1 MSRSVHPSP
10 DGELQDLT
18 LAQLLVCGVAGQQLP
33 QLSKGST
40 HILLPKSFS
49 KQLIFEQSWQLS
61 GSVSQYLPVIRKYFP
76 RVSEGLSHR
85 LAVVGLGQL
94 GEGEALVPHHH
105 RGADTAGPSAALTR
119 SLRVI
124 KLGLGVEI

>member
-1 MSRSVHPSP
+1 M
-10 DGELQDLT
+10 
-18 LAQLLVCGVAGQQLP
+18 AGQQFP
-33 QLSKGST
+33 ELSKGST

-61 GSVSQYLPVIRKYFP
+61 GSVSQYLPVIRKYLP

-94 GEGEALVPHHH
+94 GEGEALVSHHH